1 MSDLPKKKFT
11 GSYYD
16 EEYFAG
22 EKGGK
27 SYKTA
32 NGKTQKWS
40 YFNPSGEWTGC
51 KQIVAAWKKI
61 FNPENLLDVGC
72 GRGQIIAYA
81 RDIDIEA
88 EGFDFSEWAIGDEG
102 RYKRTKS
109 EWSKHHDATEKW
121 PYPDNSFDLVVALD
135 LLEHIYAD
143 DIDFVISESHRV
155 ACKWVF
161 LQIAVSGTGGL
172 QGRDEQGYL
181 LEKNETVPIG
191 LEGCAVAGHVTVM
204 PESFWIDRI
213 DFDDMFLRRDLK
225 EYFISLVSN
234 DVIKNWLLNSILIYE
249 KLED

>member
-1 MSDLPKKKFT
+1 MSDVPRKIFK

-16 EEYFAG
+16 SEYFTG
-22 EKGGK
+22 KTGGK
-27 SYKTA
+27 SFETSD
-32 NGKTQKWS
+32 GSIQKWS

-51 KQIVAAWKKI
+51 RHIVGAWKHM
-61 FNPENLLDVGC
+61 FDPQNLLDVGC

-102 RYKRTKS
+102 RYKGTKA
-109 EWSKHHDATEKW
+109 EWVKCHDATEKW

-135 LLEHIYAD
+135 LLEHIYAE
-143 DIDFVISESHRV
+143 DIDFVLSEINRV
-155 ACKWVF
+155 ARKWVF

-172 QGRDEQGYL
+172 QGRSEGGYS
-181 LEKNETVPIG
+181 LEKNAAVPIG

-204 PESFWIDRI
+204 PQSYWIDKI
-213 DFDDMFLRRDLK
+213 DLDDLFLRRDLK
-225 EYFISLVSN
+225 EYFISLVPD
-234 DVIKNWLLNSILIYE
+234 DVIKNWILNSILVYE

>member
-16 EEYFAG
+16 AEYFAG
-22 EKGGK
+22 KKGGK

-51 KQIVAAWKKI
+51 KQIVAAWKQI

-109 EWSKHHDATEKW
+109 EWIKHHDATKKW

-172 QGRDEQGYL
+172 QGRHEQGYL